1 MAVVVITGCSSG
13 FGLATSLV
21 FARRGDSVWATM
33 RNPADAADLSAAVEA
48 EHLELR
54 TLPLDVTDDASVKA
68 AVDHVLEVEGHIDVL
83 VNNAGV
89 AHMGAVESLGIE
101 EARAVFETN
110 VFGQVRMVQAVLPG
124 MRERGEGVIVN
135 VSSVAGR
142 LPASP
147 ANWAYAASKHA
158 AGALSDSLAEE
169 VRPFGIRV
177 VCVEPGF
184 FATSV
189 VRKAR
194 PLPAASPYAALE
206 RLIAGWYHANVE
218 MGGDPADVAG
228 AIAAAVDDPSSPVH
242 VPVGPDAEA
251 AIQAAS
257 TMTREQWADV
267 SRKVY
272 GLEG

>member
-1 MAVVVITGCSSG
+1 
-13 FGLATSLV
+13 
-21 FARRGDSVWATM
+21 M
-33 RNPADAADLSAAVEA
+33 RNPADAAELSAAVEA

-54 TLPLDVTDDASVKA
+54 TLPLDVTDEASVKA
-68 AVDHVLEVEGHIDVL
+68 AIDHVLEVEGHIDVL

-89 AHMGAVESLGIE
+89 AHMGAVESLGIDD
-101 EARAVFETN
+101 ARGVFETN
-110 VFGQVRMVQAVLPG
+110 VFGQVRMIQAVLPG

-177 VCVEPGF
+177 VCIEPGF

-189 VRKAR
+189 VRKGR
-194 PLPAASPYAALE
+194 PLPVGSPYAELE

-218 MGGDPADVAG
+218 MGGHPSGVAE

-257 TMTREQWADV
+257 SMTREQWADA

-272 GLEG
+272 GIEA